1 MPHTCPVCLTV
12 DGVIRADAKTC
23 SRHCA
28 KTWNKMTQSEQQ
40 ARLRALNPQSQVDK
54 LKAQVFPTHPE
65 VIDNEDAEIE
75 PEAVIE
81 EERKFPL
88 DILTKS

>member
-23 SRHCA
+23 SRHCS

-54 LKAQVFPTHPE
+54 LKAQVFKPIDSDSDNDEEIKE
-65 VIDNEDAEIE
+65 VVE
-75 PEAVIE
+75 PERV
-81 EERKFPL
+81 FPL

>member
-23 SRHCA
+23 SRHCS

-40 ARLRALNPQSQVDK
+40 ARLKALNPQAQVEK
-54 LKAQVFPTHPE
+54 LKAEVFTPIANE
-65 VIDNEDAEIE
+65 IVNEDDEFE
-75 PEAVIE
+75 PETVIE
-81 EERKFPL
+81 AERKFPL
-88 DILTKS
+88 DILTK

>member
-40 ARLRALNPQSQVDK
+40 ARLRALNPQSQVEK
-54 LKAQVFPTHPE
+54 LKAQVFETIDSDGDNDEQIKE
-65 VIDNEDAEIE
+65 VVE
-75 PEAVIE
+75 PERV
-81 EERKFPL
+81 FPL